1 MLKNIP
7 ACISPELMS
16 AIMRMGHMDEI
27 VFVDGNFAGDSHALT
42 EIIRADGL
50 GVCELIDAVLQ
61 FFPLD
66 QFAQQ
71 NAFVFQ
77 VPPDYNGKPEVWKEF
92 DSICKKHDTCK
103 GYKGL
108 VELPGDEFYAR
119 AERAY
124 AIVQTSETAAYG
136 NIMLRKGCVL

>member
-27 VFVDGNFAGDSHALT
+27 VIVDGNFAGDSHASA

-71 NAFVFQ
+71 NAFVFE
-77 VPPDYNGKPEVWKEF
+77 VPPDFGGKPEVWQQF
-92 DSICKKHDTCK
+92 DGLCKKHDTY
-103 GYKGL
+103 GAYKGL
-108 VELPGDEFYAR
+108 VELPGDVFYAR
-119 AERAY
+119 AEKAF

-136 NIMLRKGCVL
+136 NILLRKGCVL